1 LVTSED
7 TPTALNGLSVT
18 DVDAS
23 TGNITATLTVL
34 QGTLTAQTVAG
45 VTLAGNGTASVQLS
59 GTTAAI
65 NALLATAGGVSYTP
79 AAHYNGTDKLTLFT
93 SDGSNTGSG
102 GTLTDTDTM
111 AITVNAVNDAPVN
124 SVPGAQSTNEDTA
137 KVITGLAIAD
147 ADADAGT
154 GTGTLTV
161 TLAVTQGT
169 LAVSGG
175 TATIANSGTGTVTLT
190 GTLTQ
195 INATLSASNAVTY
208 TPALNYNGVDTLTMT
223 THDGGNTGGAAQSA
237 ISTVAFSIAA
247 INDAPVLAD
256 TILSLT
262 AVAQNSPNPAG
273 AVGNTVA
280 SLLGGA
286 SDVDASALQGI
297 AITGVNANGKLW
309 YSTDGGTSWTENSTA
324 LSAGNA
330 LLLTADADNRVY
342 FAPNA
347 DFEGIVSDAL
357 SFRAWDQTSGTQ
369 GSFVSTTTNGTTTAF
384 SSFIDTVSQSVGRTL
399 TIDTVSVDN
408 LLAINEAIQLTGTAA
423 AGALGALHH
432 GA

>member
-1 LVTSED
+1 
-7 TPTALNGLSVT
+7 
-18 DVDAS
+18 
-23 TGNITATLTVL
+23 
-34 QGTLTAQTVAG
+34 
-45 VTLAGNGTASVQLS
+45 
-59 GTTAAI
+59 
-65 NALLATAGGVSYTP
+65 
-79 AAHYNGTDKLTLFT
+79 
-93 SDGSNTGSG
+93 
-102 GTLTDTDTM
+102 
-111 AITVNAVNDAPVN
+111 
-124 SVPGAQSTNEDTA
+124 
-137 KVITGLAIAD
+137 
-147 ADADAGT
+147 
-154 GTGTLTV
+154 
-161 TLAVTQGT
+161 
-169 LAVSGG
+169 
-175 TATIANSGTGTVTLT
+175 
-190 GTLTQ
+190 
-195 INATLSASNAVTY
+195 
-208 TPALNYNGVDTLTMT
+208 MT

-384 SSFIDTVSQSVGRTL
+384 SSHHRHGVGG
-399 TIDTVSVDN
+399 
-408 LLAINEAIQLTGTAA
+408 QP
-423 AGALGALHH
+423 AGHQRSDSTDRHGRSRCQRVAQHQRHH
-432 GA
+432 AQRDRRC